1 MKLLCV
7 ILCVSAVIAQFDWQ
21 ENGVPVRQ
29 GAHIE
34 WQRTG
39 DVGDNGEMIFVW
51 SDTRTGGR
59 DIYAQKV
66 DLNGNSLWDT
76 EGTVVVST
84 PGRQVQS
91 LCPMGLGEYMLFGQ
105 TISLSL

>member
-1 MKLLCV
+1 MKSLCV
-7 ILCVSAVIAQFDWQ
+7 ILCVSAVFAQFDWQ

-39 DVGDNGEMIFVW
+39 DVVNNGEMIFVW

-66 DLNGNSLWDT
+66 DLNGNSLWHT

-84 PGRQVQS
+84 PGRQ
-91 LCPMGLGEYMLFGQ
+91 
-105 TISLSL
+105 